1 MDKEP
6 ILIKK
11 TPFSNIRVIGTM
23 ELKKRQL
30 TKLLRFFF
38 GMEPNT
44 QEILQE
50 VKSQDKAWKNTETA
64 ESIKETSLKVR
75 CMVTDI

>member
-11 TPFSNIRVIGTM
+11 TPFSNIRVIGRM

-50 VKSQDKAWKNTETA
+50 VKSQDKA
-64 ESIKETSLKVR
+64 
-75 CMVTDI
+75 